1 MNLRF
6 RQMQP
11 KDVASCANI
20 VFSNPIHRARYGRA
34 AAQLEQA
41 WLLLLGCEAFTAVV
55 FEEWLGDH
63 PRLVGCGASVFVSDA
78 FVRELKSPPSFWI
91 GPELARRVC
100 LGVSPLLSNKEV
112 AEANA
117 RDGLNLVGWHAASG
131 PEDGRRVDVLNFLFA
146 TFLEV
151 HRGFL
156 VKELIGQAESE
167 EMARSMW
174 NIGNSFF
181 DPNRGCFVDSI
192 DGSAEEFVRR
202 PHVVGSK
209 RDQALAKPG
218 LWVAS
223 VFAYQPPRFAFRRS
237 EQKLLLA
244 ALRGE
249 TDEELSDELAV
260 SLSSVR
266 RMWLSIY
273 DRVAANLPT
282 LFRDEVPANDGISGR
297 GRGKKHRLLAYIRE
311 HPEELRPVSRRR
323 LANSIGDPG

>member
-6 RQMQP
+6 RQMKP
-11 KDVASCANI
+11 EDVASCAEI
-20 VFSNPIHRARYGRA
+20 VFTNPIHRARYGPV
-34 AAQLEQA
+34 AAQLAQS
-41 WLLLLGCEAFTAVV
+41 WLLLLGCEAFTAAV

-63 PRLVGCGASVFVSDA
+63 ARLVGCGASVFVSDA
-78 FVRELKSPPSFWI
+78 FVKELKSPPSFWI
-91 GPELARRVC
+91 GPELTRRVC
-100 LGVSPLLSNKEV
+100 LRASPLLSSKEL

-117 RDGLNLVGWHAASG
+117 RGGLNLVGWHAACG
-131 PEDGRRVDVLNFLFA
+131 PEDANRVDVLNFVFA
-146 TFLEV
+146 TFLEA

-174 NIGNSFF
+174 NIGNHFF
-181 DPNRGCFVDSI
+181 DPNRGVFVDSI
-192 DGSAEEFVRR
+192 DGSVEEFVRR

-209 RDQALAKPG
+209 QEQALSKPG

-223 VFAYQPPRFAFRRS
+223 IFAYQPPRFGFRRS

-273 DRVAANLPT
+273 DRVAVNLPT
-282 LFRDEVPANDGISGR
+282 LFGSEVPANDGISGR
-297 GRGKKHRLLAYIRE
+297 GKGKKHRLLAYIRE
-311 HPEELRPVSRRR
+311 HPEELRPVSRRA
-323 LANSIGDPG
+323 LAKSVP